1 MARRA
6 GKARRYAPRRGS
18 GVIGTELPATRGIA
32 IHDAIAHASQP
43 SVHRLSV
50 RRRGEATISAGAKV
64 SDMCNKLAGLA
75 VLDTH
80 VTDVRSG
87 RRQASSERIVR

>member
-1 MARRA
+1 MSDRLPVPRTVEWPGGA

-43 SVHRLSV
+43 SVRLPSNARLSAIAD
-50 RRRGEATISAGAKV
+50 GAPATGLTSA
-64 SDMCNKLAGLA
+64 N
-75 VLDTH
+75 
-80 VTDVRSG
+80 
-87 RRQASSERIVR
+87 